1 MSREEAIKLL
11 KDETKT
17 KEFWFC
23 PKCNIEIH
31 PAQVTNTG
39 HCEKCGTFLDYNI
52 IDKNNILKAI
62 DLLESKLDSTDF
74 TKFRQQIGKALNMKG
89 LLDEDIPPTEFILA
103 EIDRLTA
110 ENKEL
115 NTEREWWENLTRKG
129 NIGTKDVPSLHD
141 YIVKLQAELKTT
153 KDELKYCQR
162 LLDIE
167 SRP

>member
-1 MSREEAIKLL
+1 MTREEALIKTLEIYA
-11 KDETKT
+11 ETDK
-17 KEFWFC
+17 
-23 PKCNIEIH
+23 
-31 PAQVTNTG
+31 QVSQDFYQSL
-39 HCEKCGTFLDYNI
+39 CKAALRSI
-52 IDKNNILKAI
+52 KNK
-62 DLLESKLDSTDF
+62 LLESKLDSTDF